1 MCHCRVIDDFQHRL
15 ITKYPSIYISL
26 PNDFNFLRSKCFSM
40 KLSFYSFVKKLI
52 SLFAAVQSLLNF
64 SRRNRSDPLAPMF
77 GRFCVCCLPWLPNL
91 PKTSFLPTL
100 TREKRNRK
108 LKCESESELNIKK
121 WRRNSFHFVI
131 STRLLFGLCSTFRDN
146 TAQTRWR
153 HSPPIFVCFLPRLP
167 ILPENN
173 CRLF

>member
-77 GRFCVCCLPWLPNL
+77 GRFCVCCLPRLPNL

-121 WRRNSFHFVI
+121 
-131 STRLLFGLCSTFRDN
+131 
-146 TAQTRWR
+146 
-153 HSPPIFVCFLPRLP
+153 
-167 ILPENN
+167 
-173 CRLF
+173 

>member
-64 SRRNRSDPLAPMF
+64 SRRNRSDPLAPMLSASSLLTIELLLF
-77 GRFCVCCLPWLPNL
+77 LIQTVN
-91 PKTSFLPTL
+91 FLPHNLRTFSSYSL
-100 TREKRNRK
+100 RMILHT
-108 LKCESESELNIKK
+108 KCAK
-121 WRRNSFHFVI
+121 HGVQ
-131 STRLLFGLCSTFRDN
+131 N
-146 TAQTRWR
+146 T
-153 HSPPIFVCFLPRLP
+153 SK
-167 ILPENN
+167 
-173 CRLF
+173 